1 MTHIK
6 GLLRGPKFN
15 ERHSTVIPSAIPAVE
30 AARDCAHV
38 SKIALGVITP
48 TRAAQ
53 EHLKFTP
60 VSGGL
65 KMQVR
70 GTHAIQIFWLY
81 TTRPED
87 VIAEITK
94 KWHERWRRPINSGA
108 R

>member
-1 MTHIK
+1 VSHAK

-15 ERHSTVIPSAIPAVE
+15 GRHSTVIPSAIRAVE
-30 AARDCAHV
+30 AARDCPHV

-48 TRAAQ
+48 IRAAQ

-70 GTHAIQIFWLY
+70 GTHAVQIFWLY

-87 VIAEITK
+87 AIAEITK
-94 KWHERWRRPINSGA
+94 KWNEG
-108 R
+108 

>member
-15 ERHSTVIPSAIPAVE
+15 GRHSTVIPSAIAAVE
-30 AARDCAHV
+30 AARDCEHI

-48 TRAAQ
+48 VKTGK
-53 EHLKFTP
+53 ELLKFSE

-70 GTHAIQIFWLY
+70 GVHAIQIFWLY
-81 TTRPED
+81 TTRPD
-87 VIAEITK
+87 DAIAEISE
-94 KWHERWRRPINSGA
+94 KWEMR
-108 R
+108 

>member
-1 MTHIK
+1 MSAPFFMSHIK

-15 ERHSTVIPSAIPAVE
+15 GRHSTVIPSAIPAVE

-38 SKIALGVITP
+38 TKIALGVITP
-48 TRAAQ
+48 IGKGP

-60 VSGGL
+60 VGGGL

-70 GTHAIQIFWLY
+70 GTGAVQIFWLY

-87 VIAEITK
+87 TIVEITRQ
-94 KWHERWRRPINSGA
+94 WDA
-108 R
+108 RQ